1 LILVVFKIY
10 TFLIDRGNIGC
21 PPDSHGGRYGKQRFL
36 FKKDEG
42 DVR

>member
-1 LILVVFKIY
+1 MLRTSPIFQSIY
-10 TFLIDRGNIGC
+10 
-21 PPDSHGGRYGKQRFL
+21 GGRYGKQRFL